1 MADRDEDDL
10 FKHTSMTFGEH
21 LEELRGS
28 LFKAVLSIT
37 IGFCIGLSLGGTVVR
52 TIQVP
57 LQNALV
63 KSLSDDALALYKD
76 RVPVEM
82 RDDKAIEELIFEEGL
97 KPEEIYIVPGEIV
110 AALRKKYPETFD
122 GIQLPPTAVKSET
135 SAKDSD
141 AKRGPNLTK
150 DDMIRVFAWR
160 PMSDDERAKLANI
173 GIAEGFISYI
183 KASFIT
189 GLIFAGPFAF
199 YFLWKFVAA
208 GLYPHE
214 KKYVHMFL
222 PISIG
227 LFVCGALMAFIFV
240 FPPVLNFF
248 FGMSKSMNQDMRPI
262 ISDWLSFVLLL
273 PLCFGI
279 SFQLPLVM
287 LFLERIR
294 IFTVQNYLA
303 KWRIAVLVMA
313 GLSMVLSPGGDPI
326 SMLMM
331 LFPLVVLYFGGILLC
346 KWLPSPGARARSESN
361 VKEYAATD

>member
-28 LFKAVLSIT
+28 LFKAVAAIA
-37 IGFCIGLSLGGTVVR
+37 IGFCIGLSLGGTVIR

-57 LQNALV
+57 LQDALL

-76 RVPVEM
+76 RVPQEM
-82 RDDKAIEELIFEEGL
+82 RDDEAIQKLIFEDGL
-97 KPEEIYIVPGEIV
+97 KPEEAFIVPSEIL
-110 AALRKKYPETFD
+110 AALQKKYPKTFD
-122 GIQLPPTAVKSET
+122 GIHVPGATTNVET
-135 SAKDSD
+135 SSTATDEKAGS
-141 AKRGPNLTK
+141 RLTR
-150 DDMIRVFAWR
+150 DDMIRLFVWR
-160 PMSDDERAKLANI
+160 PMSDSERLKLENI
-173 GIAEGFISYI
+173 EVQEGFISYI

-189 GLIFAGPFAF
+189 GLIFASPFAF

-227 LFVCGALMAFIFV
+227 LFFCGALMAFIFV

-248 FGMSKSMNQDMRPI
+248 FGMSKSMNQEMRPI

-294 IFTVQNYLA
+294 IFTVQNYLS

-313 GLSMVLSPGGDPI
+313 GASMVLSPGGDPI

-331 LFPLVVLYFGGILLC
+331 LVPLVALYFGGILLC
-346 KWLPSPGARARSESN
+346 KWLPSRGASPMSEGN
-361 VKEYAATD
+361 AKAYATSD